1 MDYTVHLEDH
11 EVSLLFQI
19 DDTLSQG
26 VIGYVDFDYASDLDK
41 RRSTTRYIFIFVRG
55 PINWKSI
62 IQSTVTLM
70 TTEAKYMAI
79 TEAVK
84 ETIWF

>member
-41 RRSTTRYIFIFVRG
+41 RRSTTRYIFTFAKG
-55 PINWKSI
+55 PINWKST
-62 IQSTVTLM
+62 IQSTVALM
-70 TTEAKYMAI
+70 TTKAKYMAI

-84 ETIWF
+84 ETI